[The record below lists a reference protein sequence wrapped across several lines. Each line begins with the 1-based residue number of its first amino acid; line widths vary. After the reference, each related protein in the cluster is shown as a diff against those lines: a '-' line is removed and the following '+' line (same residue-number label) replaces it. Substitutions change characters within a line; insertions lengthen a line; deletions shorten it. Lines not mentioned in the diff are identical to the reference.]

1 MGRPSGGIH
10 FPLDIKD
17 VIWRVGGCQGIQHGV
32 SDSGWS
38 SLSYTASA
46 DQLCKCNKALAA

>member
-17 VIWRVGGCQGIQHGV
+17 VIWQVGGCQGIQHGV